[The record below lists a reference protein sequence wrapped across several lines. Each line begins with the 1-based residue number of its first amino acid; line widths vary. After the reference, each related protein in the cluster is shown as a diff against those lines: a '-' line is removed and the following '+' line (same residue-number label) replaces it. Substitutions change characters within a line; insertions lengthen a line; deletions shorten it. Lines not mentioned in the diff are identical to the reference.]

1 MRATKQAKG
10 SRILNKKYN
19 EYLRE
24 AERRE
29 EEEKERLAFL
39 DMDFSKDS
47 KDRVKKH
54 NNGNYEAD
62 PAVGKG
68 CLLAIVG
75 VVLFDIAVNRFG
87 LYGKYVLPPVIV
99 ALVAFGGYKLYKSKK
114 R

>member
-1 MRATKQAKG
+1 M
-10 SRILNKKYN
+10 NKKYN

-29 EEEKERLAFL
+29 EEEKERIAFL
-39 DMDFSKDS
+39 DMDFSKGSNDGE
-47 KDRVKKH
+47 KKQD
-54 NNGNYEAD
+54 NGNYEAD

-75 VVLFDIAVNRFG
+75 VVLFDIAVNRLG
-87 LYGKYVLPPVIV
+87 LYGKYVLPAAIV
-99 ALVAFGGYKLYKSKK
+99 ALVAFGGYKFYKSKN

>member
-1 MRATKQAKG
+1 MRATKQARG
-10 SRILNKKYN
+10 NRILNKKYN

-39 DMDFSKDS
+39 DMDFSKNS

-75 VVLFDIAVNRFG
+75 VVLFDIAVNKLLYFGFNRLCLLPHNSFFRFRC
-87 LYGKYVLPPVIV
+87 L
-99 ALVAFGGYKLYKSKK
+99 
-114 R
+114 

>member
-1 MRATKQAKG
+1 M
-10 SRILNKKYN
+10 NKKYN

-39 DMDFSKDS
+39 DMDFSKNS

-75 VVLFDIAVNRFG
+75 VVLFDVAVNRFG

>member
-1 MRATKQAKG
+1 M
-10 SRILNKKYN
+10 NKKYN

-29 EEEKERLAFL
+29 EEEKERTAFL
-39 DMDFSKDS
+39 DMDFSKNS
-47 KDRVKKH
+47 NDRGKKH

-87 LYGKYVLPPVIV
+87 LYGKYVLPPSHSRSCGFWRI
-99 ALVAFGGYKLYKSKK
+99 
-114 R
+114 

>member
-1 MRATKQAKG
+1 M
-10 SRILNKKYN
+10 NKKYN

-29 EEEKERLAFL
+29 EEEKERTAFL
-39 DMDFSKDS
+39 DTDFSENS
-47 KDRVKKH
+47 KDREKKH

-68 CLLAIVG
+68 CLLVIVG
-75 VVLFDIAVNRFG
+75 VVLFDIAVNRLG
-87 LYGKYVLPPVIV
+87 LYGKYVLPAAIV
-99 ALVAFGGYKLYKSKK
+99 ALVAFGGYKFYKSKK